1 MTCVVILELDV
12 KPEAVD
18 GVKEGLKGM
27 LPDTR
32 SYDGCID
39 VYAVQDQDNGSTIV
53 AVEKWESRKHYETY
67 LAWRQE
73 RGDLDSLGEA
83 LNAPPS
89 IRYMDIF
96 DS

>member
-1 MTCVVILELDV
+1 MACTVILELDV

-32 SYDGCID
+32 AYDGCIS
-39 VYAVQDQDNGSTIV
+39 VFATTDQDNPNSVI

-67 LAWRQE
+67 FAWRGE
-73 RGDLDSLGEA
+73 RGDLDALGEA
-83 LNAPPS
+83 LNSPPV
-89 IRYMDIF
+89 IRYLDTF
-96 DS
+96 DE